1 MLVIAVFHSFL
12 FIQRADHPQA
22 VQCFRNEMVDLRDRR
37 PVRFLSLKHPF
48 LEMPG
53 HGEQQRRD
61 HDQKKAQPKAAGE
74 DHD

>member
-1 MLVIAVFHSFL
+1 
-12 FIQRADHPQA
+12 
-22 VQCFRNEMVDLRDRR
+22 MVDLCDRR

-53 HGEQQRRD
+53 HDEQQRRD

-74 DHD
+74 DHDQNANHF